1 MRILPKQ
8 NEYGNPRLLTNADLP
23 TYILDTHAWF
33 WFMEYPHLLSP
44 AADAAF
50 RLAAAGGAHIIVP
63 AIVVA
68 ELYYLTVKRGDPIS
82 PAILI
87 ANINR
92 SREFRFSAL
101 GQAQLTKMGEIDGVV
116 EMHDRLILAE
126 ALAWQAPII
135 TNDEVIRRCGVAA
148 IIW

>member
-1 MRILPKQ
+1 
-8 NEYGNPRLLTNADLP
+8 
-23 TYILDTHAWF
+23 
-33 WFMEYPHLLSP
+33 MEYPDLLSP

-50 RLAAAGGAHIIVP
+50 RLAAAGGARIIVP

-68 ELYYLTVKRGDPIS
+68 ELYYLTAKRGDPIYPS
-82 PAILI
+82 SLI

-101 GQAQLTKMGEIDGVV
+101 GQAQLTKMGEIAGVT
-116 EMHDRLILAE
+116 EMHDRLIAAE
-126 ALAWQAPII
+126 ALVWQAPII
-135 TNDEVIRRCGVAA
+135 TKDEALSRSGVAP

>member
-1 MRILPKQ
+1 MSSP
-8 NEYGNPRLLTNADLP
+8 GLP

-33 WFMEYPHLLSP
+33 WYLEYPRLLSA

-50 RLAAAGGAHIIVP
+50 HLAAAGGAYIIVP

-68 ELYYLTVKRGDPIS
+68 ELYYLTVKRGDPITPES
-82 PAILI
+82 LI

-92 SREFRFSAL
+92 SQEFRFSAL
-101 GQAQLTKMGEIDGVV
+101 GQAQLTKMGEIDGVA
-116 EMHDRLILAE
+116 EMHDRLIVAE